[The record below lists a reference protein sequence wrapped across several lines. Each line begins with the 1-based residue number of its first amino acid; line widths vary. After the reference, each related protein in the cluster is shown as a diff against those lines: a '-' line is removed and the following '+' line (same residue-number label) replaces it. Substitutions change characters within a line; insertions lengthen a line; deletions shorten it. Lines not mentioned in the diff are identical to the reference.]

1 MGAEFKKKLIKCSSK
16 RQIVGKKITHKK
28 RHANISERAIKTA
41 KKVRAAPD
49 FFLKLF
55 KMVSW
60 SPQATKIRIVLHT
73 CTNFLLLNIINV
85 GLIHPPMSRNKI

>member
-1 MGAEFKKKLIKCSSK
+1 MGQSSGRNFLLNVPQKGKQWKKNHS
-16 RQIVGKKITHKK
+16 QKK
-28 RHANISERAIKTA
+28 RHANISEKAIKTA

-60 SPQATKIRIVLHT
+60 SLQIGHFK
-73 CTNFLLLNIINV
+73 
-85 GLIHPPMSRNKI
+85 